1 MNSARKDLFDKI
13 VSVYPALSPKKKRV
27 AELIMKDY
35 KKIFLMTGKEIA
47 QECQVSEPTIIRF
60 TNDLGF
66 SGYAEFLHYM
76 KGLLHTE
83 LTSVERL
90 TRASRQSDKGT
101 TIKRYCENAIRN
113 LENLIN
119 SVSEK
124 ELKKI
129 ARTIYKAETVYVVGY
144 RASATLAYHFGYLL
158 KKIRGNVIIDTDLSW
173 ELMDS
178 LSSLTGSGKSTLMVV
193 IAFPRYPRRTI
204 AVMEYAKKYNIK
216 VLGISDNPRSPIIA
230 LSDQYVFID
239 VEAVSFI
246 EPFAHIIAFI
256 GALVHEVAFIDNIK
270 AIKHLSKFDEGAKV
284 ANEFFTEER
293 IDEQLEYRLEGPHVT
308 SLWPQKKAVDED

>member
-1 MNSARKDLFDKI
+1 MKSARKDLFDKI
-13 VSVYPALSPKKKRV
+13 ISVYPALSPKKKRV

-66 SGYAEFLHYM
+66 SGYAEFLQYM

-90 TRASRQSDKGT
+90 RKASRQPEKGT
-101 TIKRYCENAIRN
+101 TIQKYCQNAIRN
-113 LENLIN
+113 LENLMN

-124 ELKKI
+124 EFKKI
-129 ARTIYKAETVYVVGY
+129 ARTIYKAETVYVVSY
-144 RASATLAYHFGYLL
+144 RASATLARHFGYLL
-158 KKIRGNVIIDTDLSW
+158 KKVRGNVIIDTDLSW

-178 LSSLTGSGKSTLMVV
+178 ISSLTGSGKSTLMVV

-204 AVMEYAKKYNIK
+204 AVIEYAKKYNIK
-216 VLGISDNPRSPIIA
+216 IFGISDNPRSPIIS
-230 LSDQYVFID
+230 LSDQYIFID
-239 VEAVSFI
+239 IEAVSFVD
-246 EPFAHIIAFI
+246 PFAHIIAFL
-256 GALVHEVAFIDNIK
+256 GALVHEIILIDKTK
-270 AIKHLSKFDEGAKV
+270 AIECLSAFDDGVKV
-284 ANEFFTEER
+284 ANEFFTEEGT
-293 IDEQLEYRLEGPHVT
+293 DERLEYGLKGRMLLHFGH
-308 SLWPQKKAVDED
+308 KKRER